1 MMMALAIGLLFAA
14 DGVSFVVAMFVE
26 LLFAADGVLF
36 VVADRGILCSWDGS
50 FGRGAG

>member
-1 MMMALAIGLLFAA
+1 MMDVAIGLLFSA
-14 DGVSFVVAMFVE
+14 DGVSFVVAMSVE